1 MEMEQGAFIPS
12 CQVISMFDIGAAGYT
27 IVAVSATAGL
37 GVVGFLLVVYAAHCF
52 LTVVIDSGCGI
63 DEVRWPGEGVFDWM
77 LKPVY
82 CGWLLF
88 CWAVVFG
95 VILLPMLLRDPLI
108 FGVALAVVL
117 YVVFPITLL
126 SSLSAKSW
134 VALVHPPLL
143 RRLARWPT
151 SYVTVLL
158 LGLPLFGGVAIL
170 VGLTAAHSLWWV
182 FLAALLLP
190 ALGLWYARLLGR
202 YAWLVTHTPLKKK
215 KRRTDAAPAAGA
227 KPDRIGVKVE
237 DPWAVKAPAPVKT
250 AAERAAEESTVRNK
264 YLPPEALERLDDDP
278 PPPAEDEWTKDKQP
292 YGVMGDAQARQSWQP
307 RNVDPLGDAEGYD
320 VGDAAQAL
328 AAPFSLTAYY
338 DNYLAEEAKRRE
350 RTEPTPPPRPTYAL
364 AFGRGLFL
372 FPFYAANVK
381 PWVNLALILLLWL
394 FFLRMLVIAGSVM
407 FG

>member
-1 MEMEQGAFIPS
+1 
-12 CQVISMFDIGAAGYT
+12 MFNLGAAGYA

-37 GVVGFLLVVYAAHCF
+37 AVIGFILVVYAAHCF

-63 DEVRWPGEGVFDWM
+63 DEVRWPGEGIFDWM

-82 CGWLLF
+82 CGWLIAS
-88 CWAVVFG
+88 WAVLFG
-95 VILLPMLLRDPLI
+95 VVLLPMLLRDPL
-108 FGVALAVVL
+108 VYAATLTAVL
-117 YVVFPITLL
+117 YVVFPVTLL

-134 VALVHPPLL
+134 VALLHRPLL
-143 RRLARWPT
+143 RRLARWPA
-151 SYVTVLL
+151 SFVTVLI
-158 LGLPLFGGVAIL
+158 LGTPLL
-170 VGLTAAHSLWWV
+170 VGAAALVMLTALHSLWWA
-182 FLAALLLP
+182 FLAAPVLP

-215 KRRTDAAPAAGA
+215 KRRPEPAAAPLAAPEQV
-227 KPDRIGVKVE
+227 KVKVE

-250 AAERAAEESTVRNK
+250 AAERAIEENTTRNK

-278 PPPAEDEWTKDKQP
+278 PPPVEDEWTSNKKP
-292 YGVMGDAQARQSWQP
+292 YGVMDEVQARESWQP
-307 RNVDPLGDAEGYD
+307 RQIDPLEDAEGYD
-320 VGDAAQAL
+320 VGAAAPTPL

-350 RTEPTPPPRPTYAL
+350 RTEAAPPPKPTYAL
-364 AFGRGLFL
+364 AFGAGLFK

-381 PWVNLALILLLWL
+381 TWINLSLLLLVWL
-394 FFLRMLVIAGSVM
+394 FFLRMIVMAGAVL